1 MLQTQTPR
9 PDFTPGRAS
18 SPRFDWDDPTLC
30 PPKMRAVIDRLA
42 EGGHQKQ
49 REQLRDCIRGIRP
62 HVGYLYAKNLGVAFN
77 KIRDPLKLR
86 CPWCLRPDHVLAR
99 RGGDFERVKIASQL
113 LGAKAANE
121 KNVRVWLLDWPSDGR
136 PGTGARISRLL
147 GEANDRERHYP
158 AMNGF
163 WGAELARVPA
173 VDFRAKIPDH
183 VGPKPYRKLFLFA
196 SPGASLDY
204 DRLRKF
210 LPEAEIRSFHGSLLL
225 AWQKYLLE
233 WAQSQW
239 DASDQDTADWMVS
252 KERNFLSLGRL
263 RKTRKYLEETSH
275 AHRERTRGN
284 CQLITYG
291 TRKQALSQVEAITER
306 NLPKNYEKLMGK
318 PIDANTHDKIM
329 ALVRPEL
336 EIHFPVEPEQEE
348 PLPLTPKQIAQNS
361 AELRELERQ
370 MLADDIA
377 QRVAA
382 KLERR
387 QQLSDQP
394 EPDYQKLKPLV
405 Q

>member
-1 MLQTQTPR
+1 MTNSAR
-9 PDFTPGRAS
+9 
-18 SPRFDWDDPTLC
+18 PRFDWDDPTLC
-30 PPKMRAVIDRLA
+30 PSKMRAVIDRLA
-42 EGGHQKQ
+42 EGGHNKQ
-49 REQLRDCIRGIRP
+49 REQLRDCIRRIRP
-62 HVGYLYAKNLGVAFN
+62 HVGYLYAKNLDVAFY
-77 KIRDPLKLR
+77 KVRCPLKLR
-86 CPWCLRPDHVLAR
+86 CPWCLRPDNVLAR

-113 LGAKAANE
+113 LGGNAANE
-121 KNVRVWLLDWPSDGR
+121 KNVPVWLLDWPSDGR
-136 PGTGARISRLL
+136 PGTGERISRLL
-147 GEANDRERHYP
+147 GEADDRERRYP

-183 VGPKPYRKLFLFA
+183 IGPKPYRKLFLFA

-204 DRLRKF
+204 DRFRKS

-233 WAQSQW
+233 WAQNQW
-239 DASDQDTADWMVS
+239 DASDQGTADWMVS
-252 KERNFLSLGRL
+252 KERTFLALGRL
-263 RKTRKYLEETSH
+263 RKTRESLEKSSH
-275 AHRERTRGN
+275 AQRERIHGG

-306 NLPKNYEKLMGK
+306 NLPKNYEKLLGK

-377 QRVAA
+377 QRVAD
-382 KLERR
+382 KLECR
-387 QQLSDQP
+387 QQLSVLPKRDCT
-394 EPDYQKLKPLV
+394 KSKPLV

>member
-1 MLQTQTPR
+1 VTNSAR
-9 PDFTPGRAS
+9 
-18 SPRFDWDDPTLC
+18 PRFDWDDPTLC
-30 PPKMRAVIDRLA
+30 PPKLRAVIDRLA

-62 HVGYLYAKNLGVAFN
+62 HVGYLYAKNLEVDFN
-77 KIRDPLKLR
+77 KIRCPLKLR
-86 CPWCLRPDHVLAR
+86 CLWCLRPDHVLVR
-99 RGGDFERVKIASQL
+99 RRDDFERVKIASQL

-121 KNVRVWLLDWPSDGR
+121 KTVRVWLLDWPSDGR

-163 WGAELARVPA
+163 WGAELAHVTA

-183 VGPKPYRKLFLFA
+183 IGPKPYRKLFLFA
-196 SPGASLDY
+196 SPEASLDY
-204 DRLRKF
+204 DRLRKS

-233 WAQSQW
+233 WAESQW
-239 DASDQDTADWMVS
+239 SASDQDTADWMVS

-263 RKTRKYLEETSH
+263 RKTREYLEAKRH
-275 AHRERTRGN
+275 AHRERTRGKG
-284 CQLITYG
+284 QLITYG

-306 NLPKNYEKLMGK
+306 NLPKNYEKLMRK

-329 ALVRPEL
+329 SLVRPQL
-336 EIHFPVEPEQEE
+336 ETHFPVEPEQEE
-348 PLPLTPKQIAQNS
+348 SLPLTPKQIAQIS
-361 AELRELERQ
+361 AELRELERH
-370 MLADDIA
+370 MLAAEIA
-377 QRVAA
+377 QSVAD
-382 KLERR
+382 KLECR
-387 QQLSDQP
+387 QQFSDQQ
-394 EPDYQKLKPLV
+394 EPDPRKLKPLV